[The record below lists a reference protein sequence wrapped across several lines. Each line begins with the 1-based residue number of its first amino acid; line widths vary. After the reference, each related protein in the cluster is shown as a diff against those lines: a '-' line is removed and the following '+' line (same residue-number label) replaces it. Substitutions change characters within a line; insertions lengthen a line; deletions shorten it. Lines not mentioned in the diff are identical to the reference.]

1 MHVVRRVMAALAAEY
16 GMALVLAVV
25 AAGFSL
31 ATLQEQPADGPE
43 GGRQLARLVARRVPA
58 GGRVL
63 LVVRETQADAAF
75 ASALA
80 AGLAEARLEIIAR
93 VRGGPPDLRQALA
106 RLAASRQSIDA
117 LAVHPAVA
125 RWPLVMD
132 LPRHFPALRNVPVVA
147 PRSYLWP
154 SFLKPDNLL
163 NIANQIAVIAIMAVG
178 MTMVVIAG
186 GIDLSVGSLM
196 ALAAVVATRLI
207 RDVAGAEH
215 AGGWAMAAC
224 CAAAIA
230 ACGCLGWFSGVM
242 TTLAGIPAFIA
253 TLAMMLVAS
262 GLAYMIAE
270 GQSVYE
276 LPDAFVWL
284 GRGADLAGI
293 PNAVVLMLLLYVAAH
308 LVMTRT
314 VLGRYIYAVG
324 GNREAAHL
332 AGVPVR
338 GVTMLV
344 YVACALAAGLGGVV
358 MASQLKSGAPTYG
371 QMYELYV
378 IAAVVVGGTSLS
390 GGEGRMF
397 GTLLGALLIAVIQN
411 GMNLTGV
418 ESYQQKVVLGSVI
431 LAAVLIDRLK
441 HLLWGRRHAA

>member
-1 MHVVRRVMAALAAEY
+1 MRSWQVVHRGLALLAVDY
-16 GMALVLAVV
+16 GMSLVLLVV
-25 AAGFSL
+25 AVGFSV

-43 GGRQLARLVARRVPA
+43 GGRQLARLLARRYPT
-58 GGRVL
+58 GGRV
-63 LVVRETQADAAF
+63 VVVARETQADAAF
-75 ASALA
+75 A
-80 AGLAEARLEIIAR
+80 
-93 VRGGPPDLRQALA
+93 QALA
-106 RLAASRQSIDA
+106 DGLAGSPIEVAAEVRGRPAELRHVLERLSAAPERIDA

-125 RWPLVMD
+125 RWPLLQE
-132 LPRHFPALRNVPVVA
+132 LPGEFPSLRHVEVLV
-147 PRSYLWP
+147 PRSHVWP
-154 SFLKPDNLL
+154 SFLKADNLL

-207 RDVAGAEH
+207 RDLAGAEQ
-215 AGGWAMAAC
+215 AGAWQMAAC
-224 CAAAIA
+224 CVAAMAI
-230 ACGCLGWFSGVM
+230 CGLMGLFSGM
-242 TTLAGIPAFIA
+242 ITTFAGIPAFIA

-262 GLAYMIAE
+262 GLAYMTAE
-270 GQSVYE
+270 GESIYE
-276 LPDAFVWL
+276 LPEVFVWL

-293 PNAVVLMLLLYVAAH
+293 PNAVVLMLLLYAAAQV
-308 LVMTRT
+308 LMTRT
-314 VLGRYIYAVG
+314 VAGRYIYAVG
-324 GNREAAHL
+324 GNREAARL
-332 AGVPVR
+332 AGVPVER
-338 GVTMLV
+338 VTVLV
-344 YVACALAAGLGGVV
+344 YVACGVLAGLGGVV

-390 GGEGRMF
+390 GGEGQMI

-431 LAAVLIDRLK
+431 LAAVLIDRWK
-441 HLLWGRRHAA
+441 RRLWQRV

>member
-1 MHVVRRVMAALAAEY
+1 
-16 GMALVLAVV
+16 
-25 AAGFSL
+25 
-31 ATLQEQPADGPE
+31 
-43 GGRQLARLVARRVPA
+43 
-58 GGRVL
+58 
-63 LVVRETQADAAF
+63 
-75 ASALA
+75 
-80 AGLAEARLEIIAR
+80 
-93 VRGGPPDLRQALA
+93 
-106 RLAASRQSIDA
+106 
-117 LAVHPAVA
+117 
-125 RWPLVMD
+125 
-132 LPRHFPALRNVPVVA
+132 
-147 PRSYLWP
+147 
-154 SFLKPDNLL
+154 
-163 NIANQIAVIAIMAVG
+163 
-178 MTMVVIAG
+178 
-186 GIDLSVGSLM
+186 
-196 ALAAVVATRLI
+196 
-207 RDVAGAEH
+207 
-215 AGGWAMAAC
+215 
-224 CAAAIA
+224 
-230 ACGCLGWFSGVM
+230 
-242 TTLAGIPAFIA
+242 
-253 TLAMMLVAS
+253 
-262 GLAYMIAE
+262 
-270 GQSVYE
+270 
-276 LPDAFVWL
+276 
-284 GRGADLAGI
+284 
-293 PNAVVLMLLLYVAAH
+293 VVLMLLLYVAAH